1 MSKLTEMPLF
11 YSKDIQT
18 ETTLN
23 DIESYHV
30 TKVLRLKKDAELIL
44 TDGNGYHYNARIT
57 NVDKRRC
64 QVVIINKTKQEKHNY
79 FLHIAISP
87 TKNIDRF
94 EWFLEKATEIGIDK
108 ITPIITHHS
117 ERRKIKQERC
127 QKIIISAMKQSIKF
141 YQPKLRPICSFQDFI
156 EEKTSETRYIAHCH
170 KSQKKP
176 LKDIKKKKDSV
187 ILIGP
192 EGGFS
197 KDEIT
202 KALEYNYNPISLG
215 NTRLRTETAGIVAT
229 HTISIIN

>member
-1 MSKLTEMPLF
+1 MPLF

-23 DIESYHV
+23 DIESYHIA
-30 TKVLRLKKDAELIL
+30 KVLRLKKDAELIL

-64 QVVIINKTKQEKHNY
+64 QVVIINKIKQEKHNY

-170 KSQKKP
+170 KSQKTP

>member
-1 MSKLTEMPLF
+1 MSKLTDIPLF
-11 YSKDIQT
+11 YSKYIQK

-23 DIESYHV
+23 DIESYHA

-44 TDGNGYHYNARIT
+44 TDGNGYHYNARIS
-57 NVDKRRC
+57 NLDKRRC
-64 QVVIINKTKQEKHNY
+64 QVVIINKKKQEKHNY

-94 EWFLEKATEIGIDK
+94 EWFLEKATEIGIDQ
-108 ITPIITHHS
+108 ITPVITHHS

-127 QKIIISAMKQSIKF
+127 EKIIISAMKQSIKF
-141 YQPKLRPICSFQDFI
+141 YQPKLNPICKFQDFMKA
-156 EEKTSETRYIAHCH
+156 KTSKTKYIAHCH
-170 KSQKKP
+170 KSQKIP
-176 LKDIKKKKDSV
+176 LKDIRKKKESV

-202 KALEYNYNPISLG
+202 KALDYNYNPISLG
-215 NTRLRTETAGIVAT
+215 NNRLRTETAGIVAT